1 MLTLLQE
8 VVTCTVEVKGDK
20 KGEKETIGRYT
31 NKK

>member
-1 MLTLLQE
+1 LLE

-31 NKK
+31 NKKV